1 MTSGSRHPPPENQ
14 TRVIQAIRAFG
25 FAATPH
31 DVLDGPNA
39 MPRMG
44 NPPLRIEV
52 LKTISGVEFDGYWTR
67 RVEIQIEELQ
77 IPMIS
82 LADLK
87 ANKRAAARPKDIAD
101 FGNLP

>member
-52 LKTISGVEFDGYWTR
+52 LKTILGVEFDGCWDR
-67 RVEIQIEELQ
+67 RVELQIEELQ
-77 IPMIS
+77 IAMIS

-87 ANKRAAARPKDIAD
+87 TDKRTAARPKDLAD
-101 FGNLP
+101 LSNLP